1 LNGVSGPGLDPNA
14 ITSATGPAKSL
25 IRYRLAALSAVVFWG
40 ISFVATKAA
49 LRELSPITLI
59 FSRFA
64 IGTTLLLII
73 LLLRRKFV
81 LPGSQAY
88 PSLFVMGLIGIF
100 IHQMLQVHALT
111 LTTAVHTGWLIG
123 LIPIWSAIF
132 AAIFLRE
139 KFGSLKLAGL
149 ALGFLGA
156 ILVVTHGN
164 HEGSFLALP
173 STRGDLLILL
183 STINWAI
190 YTILGRRTIQ
200 NVGSLRATT
209 FVMLFGWLLLVPFF
223 AASAGW
229 REFTHLSSS
238 GWGALLFL
246 GVACSGLGY
255 LFWYGALEHLEASRV
270 ASFLYIEPVVTL
282 IAAMIVLHEPLILT
296 TLMGGLLVLAGV
308 FLVQRAPAGK

>member
-1 LNGVSGPGLDPNA
+1 MSERDSHA
-14 ITSATGPAKSL
+14 IPSAKASSKSL
-25 IRYRLAALSAVVFWG
+25 IRYRLAALTAVVFWG

-59 FSRFA
+59 FARFA
-64 IGTTLLLII
+64 IGTALLIMI
-73 LLLRRKFV
+73 LLLRGKFV
-81 LPGSQAY
+81 FPPSQAY
-88 PSLFVMGLIGIF
+88 PRLFVMGLIGVF
-100 IHQMLQVHALT
+100 IHQMIQVHALT

-123 LIPIWSAIF
+123 IIPIWSAIL

-139 KFGSLKLAGL
+139 KFGILKLAGL

-156 ILVVTHGN
+156 ILVVIRGN

-190 YTILGRRTIQ
+190 YTILGRKTIQ
-200 NVGSLRATT
+200 NVGSLRATAI
-209 FVMLFGWLLLVPFF
+209 VMLFGWLLMVPFF
-223 AASAGW
+223 AMSSGW
-229 REFTHLSSS
+229 REFVHLSSA

-296 TLMGGLLVLAGV
+296 TLVGGLLVLTGV